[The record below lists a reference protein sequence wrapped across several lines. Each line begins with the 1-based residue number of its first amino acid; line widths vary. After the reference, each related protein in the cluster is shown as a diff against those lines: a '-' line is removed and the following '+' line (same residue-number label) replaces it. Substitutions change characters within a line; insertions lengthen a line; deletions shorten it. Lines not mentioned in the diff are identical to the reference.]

1 MDDDVL
7 SLQNN
12 NCEFDELC
20 ADIPFRNEDEVDPEL
35 ERGSWDLLDGNIL
48 ARIFHFLGADVKS
61 LFYSALTCKHWRSV
75 VKYYKDISRQIDF
88 CAIGS
93 NCSDSIIL
101 KIMVTV
107 SCIACLCLD
116 YTYTFCFLFD
126 VSLNG

>member
-1 MDDDVL
+1 MDGDVL

-12 NCEFDELC
+12 NCEFDELR
-20 ADIPFRNEDEVDPEL
+20 ADILFRNEDEDEIDPEL
-35 ERGSWDLLDGNIL
+35 ERGSWDLLDGNLL

-88 CAIGS
+88 CAIGP
-93 NCSDSIIL
+93 NCSDSIFL

-107 SCIACLCLD
+107 SCIACLYL
-116 YTYTFCFLFD
+116 YFLFSF
-126 VSLNG
+126 SLNG